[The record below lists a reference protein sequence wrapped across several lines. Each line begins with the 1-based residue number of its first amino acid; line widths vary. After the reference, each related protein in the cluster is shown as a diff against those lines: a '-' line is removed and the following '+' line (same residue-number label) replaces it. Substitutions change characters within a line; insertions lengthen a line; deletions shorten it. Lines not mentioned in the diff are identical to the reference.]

1 MMSVFS
7 VPIVHAGDFVAS
19 PSLRRVTVSAVTLTC
34 VSSVSGRGKL
44 KRLILPFMLFLKLNF
59 ATLVPIAISVVTLL
73 AFKGLWAGLSALM
86 VTGVLGLKALFN
98 NNGSASPSTRFSLG
112 FVRPHIVPEVYHN
125 DYLGWSRS
133 VPLPADHP
141 YRTESY
147 YRGEYP
153 YRGYY
158 PSSWERPASAAAAK

>member
-1 MMSVFS
+1 ME
-7 VPIVHAGDFVAS
+7 
-19 PSLRRVTVSAVTLTC
+19 
-34 VSSVSGRGKL
+34 SSVSGRGKL
-44 KRLILPFMLFLKLNF
+44 KRLILPFILFLKLNF

-86 VTGVLGLKALFN
+86 VTGVLGLKALFSN
-98 NNGSASPSTRFSLG
+98 NNGSGSPSTRFSLG
-112 FVRPHIVPEVYHN
+112 FVRPHIVPDVYHS

-158 PSSWERPASAAAAK
+158 PSSWERPAAAAPAAK